1 MAHQEGWIELY
12 TDLENGRTPNPKLV
26 KKCLGSRTGIG
37 ETMLHW
43 YAIEGESSV
52 LEKLIK
58 LGFDVNVQN
67 DFGDTPVMEAS
78 LIGKWDNVKVLLDHG
93 ANLFI
98 QNQNGEDYFSYLRS
112 YDKEVPNWVRETVQR

>member
-12 TDLENGRTPNPKLV
+12 TDLENGCKPNPKLV

-43 YAIEGESSV
+43 YAIEGEPSV
-52 LEKLIK
+52 LEKLID

-67 DFGDTPVMEAS
+67 DFGNTPVMEAS
-78 LIGKWDNVKVLLDHG
+78 LVDKWDNVKVLLAHG